1 MLTRWDPFAEMVSLR
16 EAMSHLL
23 NDSVVR
29 PGALAA
35 GTVASFPFDLYES
48 GDDIVVRAAIPGADP
63 NQIEVTV
70 NQGVLTL
77 RGTQQFSNGDQEQ
90 GYTWHSRGL
99 RDGNFQLAVSL
110 PMAVNANAAQAS
122 YDAGVLTITLP
133 KAEAAKPK
141 RIAVRGGQAQPALTE
156 GATAASH

>member
-1 MLTRWDPFAEMVSLR
+1 MLTRWDPCAEMVSLR

-23 NDSVVR
+23 NDSFVR
-29 PGALAA
+29 PGSLTA

-77 RGTQQFSNGDQEQ
+77 KGTQQFYDGDQEH
-90 GYTWHSRGL
+90 GITWHSRGL
-99 RDGNFQLAVSL
+99 REGSYQLAVSL
-110 PMAVNANAAQAS
+110 PMVVNAEAAQAS

-141 RIAVRGGQAQPALTE
+141 RIAVRAGQTQPALTE
-156 GATAASH
+156 GETVASR